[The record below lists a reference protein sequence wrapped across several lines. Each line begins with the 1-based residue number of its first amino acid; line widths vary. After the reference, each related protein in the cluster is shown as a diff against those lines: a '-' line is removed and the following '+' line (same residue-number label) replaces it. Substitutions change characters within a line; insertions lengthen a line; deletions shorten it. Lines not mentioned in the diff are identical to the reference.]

1 MTGDNL
7 VVTAGETDATGIKY
21 IQAMAAAKYPRIH
34 RTVPHNKELSTQ
46 NANFLVDDK
55 PCPKVSNS
63 VPEIFQLKNA
73 N

>member
-1 MTGDNL
+1 MPGDNL
-7 VVTAGETDATGIKY
+7 VVTAGETEATGIKY

-34 RTVPHNKELSTQ
+34 TTVPHNKELSTP
-46 NANFLVDDK
+46 NASSPQVDK